1 MVRRWVVK
9 ADPATGLVD
18 RQAVVE
24 ALMDG
29 EAMVHRAGGSLTM
42 VVDRVPL
49 VHDGRVIPGAM
60 GTSGAIFEWKDRTG
74 DAKPQPEVAVAP
86 VAVAE
91 EPVLAAEPEPEPP
104 LADEVHA
111 EVDEPTEPDTP
122 YDDAVRD
129 DDGELEDVSS
139 IPLALR

>member
-1 MVRRWVVK
+1 MVRRWVVE
-9 ADPATGLVD
+9 ADPGTGVVD

-29 EAMVHRAGGSLTM
+29 EAMVHRAGGTLTM
-42 VVDRVPL
+42 VVQRRAT
-49 VHDGRVIPGAM
+49 GRVEGEMTTVGAL
-60 GTSGAIFEWKDRTG
+60 FEWKDRTG
-74 DAKPQPEVAVAP
+74 EAKPQPEVPAAPAAVADEVVP
-86 VAVAE
+86 
-91 EPVLAAEPEPEPP
+91 EPEPEVEPS
-104 LADEVHA
+104 LAPEVVA
-111 EVDEPTEPDTP
+111 EVDEPVEPDTP